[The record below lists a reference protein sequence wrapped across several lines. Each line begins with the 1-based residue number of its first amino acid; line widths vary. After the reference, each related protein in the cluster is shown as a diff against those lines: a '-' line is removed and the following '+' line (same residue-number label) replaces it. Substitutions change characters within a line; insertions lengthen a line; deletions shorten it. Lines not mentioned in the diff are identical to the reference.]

1 MNDDAVFAKTPK
13 GIEEIEKRTFGLHP
27 RTRQVLIVV
36 DGKRDRSAIT
46 DMLSTTGP
54 DLDLVLTQ
62 LLKDGFLSL
71 LNHQT
76 EAAVAPK
83 PVATPTMATPAAAAP
98 SKSGDINI
106 PSDPQE
112 RLKLAR
118 TFMINTTETFVGVFG
133 SGLVK
138 QLQQAKGLDDFREL
152 VKTWED
158 AIASGANK
166 KQAAELKTRLMA
178 LL

>member
-1 MNDDAVFAKTPK
+1 
-13 GIEEIEKRTFGLHP
+13 
-27 RTRQVLIVV
+27 
-36 DGKRDRSAIT
+36 
-46 DMLSTTGP
+46 
-54 DLDLVLTQ
+54 
-62 LLKDGFLSL
+62 
-71 LNHQT
+71 
-76 EAAVAPK
+76 
-83 PVATPTMATPAAAAP
+83 
-98 SKSGDINI
+98 
-106 PSDPQE
+106 
-112 RLKLAR
+112 
-118 TFMINTTETFVGVFG
+118 MINTTETFVGVFG